1 MSEQERLD
9 LRAKL
14 SQGLKAS
21 FESMLRKKA
30 LLDETVIITDDAG
43 NPIEVSAKEVLAEY
57 LAEKK

>member
-30 LLDETVIITDDAG
+30 LLDETVIITDGAG

-57 LAEKK
+57 LAEEK

>member
-1 MSEQERLD
+1 MSEQELLD

-43 NPIEVSAKEVLAEY
+43 NTIRVSAKEVLAEY